1 MRRRA
6 HSSRLGWTVVRRLGD
21 LVIVALLVVTLTGLL
36 IQLAPGDPAR
46 SILGEKAPAES
57 VAALRAQLNL
67 DDSIFQQIA
76 TWIGHAFTGDLG
88 HSLASG
94 MPVTEIIGDALP
106 VTGTI
111 VLGAVV
117 ISLLVGVP
125 LGLLAA
131 ISHGRWPDRVI
142 NVFAISVL
150 SVPAFAVALLLILGL
165 ALTLH
170 LAPTGGW
177 GDGWPGNL
185 RYAWLPSVALAAL
198 VMPQVLRTTR
208 ESAAAVI
215 GSEFMDA
222 AEARGLSR
230 GRIVVSHLLP
240 NSILPVIAVV
250 GFNASALIGG
260 AVVIEAVFGLPGLG
274 QVLTDAVGGRD
285 YPLLQGVALVSALI
299 VVLLNLL
306 TDVLYAVADPRVRV
320 SA

>member
-1 MRRRA
+1 MTRRA
-6 HSSRLGWTVVRRLGD
+6 HSSRLAWTVVRRLGD

-46 SILGEKAPAES
+46 SILGSKAPAES

-67 DDSIFQQIA
+67 DDPLFQQIG
-76 TWIGHAFTGDLG
+76 TWVGNALTGDLG
-88 HSLASG
+88 RSLASG
-94 MPVTEIIGDALP
+94 QPVTEIVGDALP
-106 VTGTI
+106 VTATI
-111 VLGAVV
+111 VLGAVIV
-117 ISLLVGVP
+117 SLLVGVP

-131 ISHGRWPDRVI
+131 ISRGRWPDRAI
-142 NVFAISVL
+142 NAFAISLL

-165 ALTLH
+165 ALALH

-185 RYAWLPSVALAAL
+185 RYAWLPSIALAAFL
-198 VMPQVLRTTR
+198 MPQVLRTTR
-208 ESAAAVI
+208 ESAAAVT

-230 GRIVVSHLLP
+230 ARIVVSHLLP

-250 GFNASALIGG
+250 GVNASAMIGG

-274 QVLTDAVGGRD
+274 QTLTDAVGGRD
-285 YPLLQGVALVSALI
+285 YPLLQGVALVAALI

-306 TDVLYAVADPRVRV
+306 TDLLYAVADPRVRV
-320 SA
+320 GG